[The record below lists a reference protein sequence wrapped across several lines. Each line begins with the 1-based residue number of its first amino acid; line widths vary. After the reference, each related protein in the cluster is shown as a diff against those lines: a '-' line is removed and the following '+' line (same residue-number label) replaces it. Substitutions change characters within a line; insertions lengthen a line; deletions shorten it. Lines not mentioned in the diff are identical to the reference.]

1 MTLVVSSI
9 VDRASYLAY
18 RADWRI
24 AYRAASQEVRD
35 VKRDMRALVSDR
47 RSGALSA
54 DVVDGRMS
62 MKQYDRHLA
71 RASAR
76 DLMDDLAE
84 AKERRDA
91 LLAERDAPSAAA

>member
-1 MTLVVSSI
+1 MTDI
-9 VDRASYLAY
+9 TTITDRAS
-18 RADWRI
+18 WI
-24 AYRAASQEVRD
+24 AYRAEWRRRYRQASQNVRD

-71 RASAR
+71 RVSAR

-91 LLAERDAPSAAA
+91 LLAQRDAPSAAA